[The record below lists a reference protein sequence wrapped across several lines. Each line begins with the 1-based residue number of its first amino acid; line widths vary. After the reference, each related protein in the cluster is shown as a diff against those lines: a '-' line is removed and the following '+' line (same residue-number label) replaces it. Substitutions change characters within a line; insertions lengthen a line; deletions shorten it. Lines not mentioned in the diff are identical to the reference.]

1 MNNKVL
7 RNTGNINSK
16 VFITDN
22 KIDKKQR
29 ITTMKWIKK
38 TSKQQPRQ
46 HQTLIKLTI
55 LINKSNDNKKQ
66 INKYI
71 E

>member
-7 RNTGNINSK
+7 KNTGNINSK

-38 TSKQQPRQ
+38 TSKQQRRQ
-46 HQTLIKLTI
+46 HQTPIELTI
-55 LINKSNDNKKQ
+55 NKQKQ
-66 INKYI
+66 W
-71 E
+71 